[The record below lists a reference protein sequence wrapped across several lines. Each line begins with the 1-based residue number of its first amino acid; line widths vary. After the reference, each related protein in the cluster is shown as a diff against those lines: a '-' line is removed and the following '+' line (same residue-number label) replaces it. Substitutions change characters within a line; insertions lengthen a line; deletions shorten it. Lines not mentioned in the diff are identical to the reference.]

1 MDIWYFI
8 EDDGIMER
16 RQASKFYP
24 HFNQEERPVIDY
36 FTGLFNQL
44 IFKHEPILT
53 DFLDPGK
60 RAILRTIVGNDAFV
74 QEYGGYPNAEKKRV
88 YLSEE
93 WLNLR
98 PSDYQI
104 QPYEIEYPQK
114 FTKINHS
121 VILGTLANSGI
132 DTSIFGD
139 IITDNQGKWQFFTK
153 KEMTEFFEEQIDRI
167 GRAKVKLRPISFKEV
182 LVPEDD
188 SIEKTEIVASMRID
202 VVLSGIS
209 KQSRGQIQ
217 KMINSQLVKLNWH
230 EIADSNIMIK
240 EDDVLSLR
248 HFGRILIEDV
258 STTRKGK
265 YKVVLRLWQT
275 KKHN

>member
-1 MDIWYFI
+1 
-8 EDDGIMER
+8 MER

-114 FTKINHS
+114 FTKINHN
-121 VILGTLANSGI
+121 A
-132 DTSIFGD
+132 
-139 IITDNQGKWQFFTK
+139 WC
-153 KEMTEFFEEQIDRI
+153 
-167 GRAKVKLRPISFKEV
+167 
-182 LVPEDD
+182 
-188 SIEKTEIVASMRID
+188 
-202 VVLSGIS
+202 
-209 KQSRGQIQ
+209 
-217 KMINSQLVKLNWH
+217 
-230 EIADSNIMIK
+230 
-240 EDDVLSLR
+240 
-248 HFGRILIEDV
+248 
-258 STTRKGK
+258 
-265 YKVVLRLWQT
+265 
-275 KKHN
+275 

>member
-1 MDIWYFI
+1 
-8 EDDGIMER
+8 MER

-44 IFKHEPILT
+44 IFKHELILT

-60 RAILRTIVGNDAFV
+60 RAILKTIVGNDAFT

-93 WLNLR
+93 WLSLR

-114 FTKINHS
+114 FMQINHS
-121 VILGTLANSGI
+121 AILGTLANSGI
-132 DTSIFGD
+132 NTDTFGD
-139 IITDNQGKWQFFTK
+139 ILTDGKGKWQFLAK
-153 KEMTEFFEEQIDRI
+153 KELTEFFEEQITRI
-167 GRAKVKLRPISFKEV
+167 GKAQVKLKPITFKEI
-182 LVPEDD
+182 LIPEDD
-188 SIEKTEIVASMRID
+188 SVERTEIMASMRID
-202 VVLSGIS
+202 AILSGIS

-217 KMINSQLVKLNWH
+217 KMITSHLVKLNWH
-230 EIADSNIMIK
+230 DIADSNIMVK
-240 EDDVLSLR
+240 ENDVLSLR

-258 STTRKGK
+258 SATRKGK
-265 YKVVLRLWQT
+265 YKVVLKLWQT
-275 KKHN
+275 KKYN